1 MPSSQQN
8 SNVYSTAWG
17 KTPASQSLVYAFDL
31 NQQNRTNQ
39 DLGLDGLNDQEEKL
53 IYTNGPINDPA
64 GDNYTYFAQ
73 ENGSILERYKNYNGT
88 QGNSPIEVT
97 EQFRG
102 SYTYP
107 DSEDIN
113 KDNTMNTIDKYFQYR
128 IPISKNMQ
136 VGSHPFIVDVRQNQN
151 IQLPN
156 GDNINSRWLQFRI
169 PVNPNHYDA
178 PLFSNYFESINGMK
192 DLSSVRFMRMMV
204 TGFSQPVVF
213 RFGTLDLVRSDW
225 KRLDIPLNNQGIN
238 YTNTQLEITGVNILE
253 NDRRTPIQYKLP
265 PGIERET
272 LNTYNNLIRE
282 NEQSLSLKVIELE
295 SKDSQG
301 VYKHI
306 DLDLSLIH
314 I

>member
-1 MPSSQQN
+1 
-8 SNVYSTAWG
+8 
-17 KTPASQSLVYAFDL
+17 
-31 NQQNRTNQ
+31 
-39 DLGLDGLNDQEEKL
+39 
-53 IYTNGPINDPA
+53 
-64 GDNYTYFAQ
+64 
-73 ENGSILERYKNYNGT
+73 
-88 QGNSPIEVT
+88 
-97 EQFRG
+97 
-102 SYTYP
+102 
-107 DSEDIN
+107 
-113 KDNTMNTIDKYFQYR
+113 
-128 IPISKNMQ
+128 
-136 VGSHPFIVDVRQNQN
+136 
-151 IQLPN
+151 
-156 GDNINSRWLQFRI
+156 
-169 PVNPNHYDA
+169 
-178 PLFSNYFESINGMK
+178 
-192 DLSSVRFMRMMV
+192 MMV

-282 NEQSLSLKVIELE
+282 NEQSLSLKVTELE

-306 DLDLSLIH
+306 DLDMRQYKKIRMFIHAESIVGKTPLPGEGVDDELDSRISAFIRIGSDIDENYYQIEIPLKPLSLIH